1 MLGSNKNNLEISMKR
16 VMKSFALCSLTAA
29 LAFPMAA
36 SAMQEGE
43 ILIWINGDKG
53 YEGLAEVGRQ
63 FEEDTGVKVN
73 VQYPDSLEAKFQQV
87 APTGGGPDIIFWAHD
102 RFGGYAKSGLL
113 TEIKPSAEFKN
124 KLVDFSWDA
133 VTYDG
138 KLVGYPV
145 ALESPSLI
153 YNKDLLPEPPT
164 TWEELYDIEKQMAA
178 KGKKAIMW
186 DVKNAYFTWPMISAN
201 GGYAFKKTETGFDGK
216 QIGLNNEA
224 GVAGLSFLVDLSN
237 KGVVSADMDYAV
249 SESEFNK
256 GNVAMTINGPWSWA
270 NLEKSNINYGVAVF
284 PTLNGGKS
292 NPFVGVLSAGIN
304 AASPNTDLAVEFLE
318 NYLITDE
325 GLAKVNNDKPLGAV
339 TLKSFQQALSKDSR
353 IAATMTNAENGEI
366 MPNIPEMTAYWFAE
380 GAAIENAL
388 LGRQTVQ
395 EALDTAASQIR

>member
-1 MLGSNKNNLEISMKR
+1 MKR
-16 VMKSFALCSLTAA
+16 VLKTLTLCSITAA

-53 YEGLAEVGRQ
+53 YDGLAEVGRQ
-63 FEEDTGVKVN
+63 FEEDTGIKVN
-73 VQYPDSLEAKFQQV
+73 VQYPESLESKFQQV
-87 APTGGGPDIIFWAHD
+87 AATGGGPDIIFWAHD

-113 TEIKPSAEFKN
+113 AEVKPSAEFKD

-145 ALESPSLI
+145 AVESPSLI
-153 YNKDLLPEPPT
+153 YNKDLLAEAPA
-164 TWEELYDIEKQMAA
+164 TWEELIAIEKEMKA

-201 GGYAFKKTETGFDGK
+201 GGYAFKKTENGFDGK
-216 QIGLNNEA
+216 QVGVNSEA
-224 GVAGLSFLVDLSN
+224 GIAGLSFLVDLAK
-237 KGVVSADMDYAV
+237 KGVVSPDMDYAV
-249 SESEFNK
+249 AESEFNK
-256 GNVAMTINGPWSWA
+256 GNVAMTINGPWSWG
-270 NLEKSNINYGVAVF
+270 NLEKSKINYGVAVL

-304 AASPNTDLAVEFLE
+304 AASPNQDLSVEFLE
-318 NYLITDE
+318 NYLLTDE
-325 GLAKVNNDKPLGAV
+325 GLKTVNDDKPLGAV
-339 TLKSFQQALSKDSR
+339 TLKSYQHILSKDSR

-388 LGRQTVQ
+388 LGRQTVK
-395 EALDTAASQIR
+395 EALDTAASQIKK

>member
-1 MLGSNKNNLEISMKR
+1 MKQ
-16 VMKSFALCSLTAA
+16 VFKTLTLCSLSAA

-53 YEGLAEVGRQ
+53 YDGLAEVGRQ

-73 VQYPDSLEAKFQQV
+73 VQYPESLEAKFQQV
-87 APTGGGPDIIFWAHD
+87 AATGGGPDIIFWAHD
-102 RFGGYAKSGLL
+102 RFGGYAKAGLL
-113 TEIKPSAEFKN
+113 AEIHPSDEFKN
-124 KLVDFSWDA
+124 KLVDFTWDA
-133 VTYDG
+133 VTYEG

-145 ALESPSLI
+145 AVESPSLI
-153 YNKDLLPEPPT
+153 YNKDLLPEPPK
-164 TWEELYDIEKQMAA
+164 TWEELVEIEKQMNA

-216 QIGLNNEA
+216 QVGVNSEA
-224 GVAGLSFLVDLSN
+224 GIAGLSFLVDLTK
-237 KGVVSADMDYAV
+237 KGVVSPDMDYAV
-249 SESEFNK
+249 SEAEFNK
-256 GNVAMTINGPWSWA
+256 GNVAMTINGPWSWG
-270 NLEKSNINYGVAVF
+270 NLEKSKLNYGVAVL
-284 PTLNGGKS
+284 PTLNGGAS

-304 AASPNTDLAVEFLE
+304 AASPNKDLSVEFIE
-318 NYLITDE
+318 NYLLTNE
-325 GLAKVNNDKPLGAV
+325 GLKMVNDDKPLGAV
-339 TLKSFQQALSKDSR
+339 TLKSFQKILEKDSR

-388 LGRQTVQ
+388 LGRQTVK
-395 EALDTAASQIR
+395 EALDTAASQIK

>member
-1 MLGSNKNNLEISMKR
+1 MKR
-16 VMKSFALCSLTAA
+16 VMKSFAQCSLTAA

-73 VQYPDSLEAKFQQV
+73 VQYPDSLEARFQQV
-87 APTGGGPDIIFWAHD
+87 AATGGGPDIIFWAHD

-113 TEIKPSAEFKN
+113 TKVTPSEEFKN

-138 KLVGYPV
+138 QLVGYPI

-164 TWEELYDIEKQMAA
+164 TWEELYEIEKQMSA

-201 GGYAFKKTETGFDGK
+201 GGYAFKKTDTGFDGK
-216 QIGLNNEA
+216 QIGVNNEA
-224 GVAGLSFLVDLSN
+224 GVAGLSFLVSLSN

-256 GNVAMTINGPWSWA
+256 GNVAMTINGPWSWT
-270 NLEKSNINYGVAVF
+270 NLDKSNINYGVAVF
-284 PTLNGGKS
+284 PTLDGGKS

-325 GLAKVNNDKPLGAV
+325 GLAKVNDDKPLGAV
-339 TLKSFQQALSKDSR
+339 TLKSFQQELSKDSR

-388 LGRQTVQ
+388 QGRQTVQ

>member
-1 MLGSNKNNLEISMKR
+1 MKR
-16 VMKSFALCSLTAA
+16 ITHSFALCSLAAA
-29 LAFPMAA
+29 LSFPMTAF
-36 SAMQEGE
+36 AMQEGE

-53 YEGLAEVGRQ
+53 YEGLSEVGRQ

-87 APTGGGPDIIFWAHD
+87 AATGGGPDIIFWAHD
-102 RFGGYAKSGLL
+102 RFGGYAKAGLL
-113 TEIKPSAEFKN
+113 TEVKPSQEFKET
-124 KLVDFSWDA
+124 LVDFSWDA

-145 ALESPSLI
+145 AIESPSLI
-153 YNKDLLPEPPT
+153 YNKDLLPVPPK
-164 TWEELYDIEKQMAA
+164 TWEELYAIEKEMAA

-201 GGYAFKKTETGFDGK
+201 GGYAFKKTDTGFDGK
-216 QIGLNNEA
+216 QIGVNNAA
-224 GVAGLSFLVDLSN
+224 GMAGLSFLVDLAN
-237 KGVVSADMDYAV
+237 KGVVNPDMDYAV
-249 SESEFNK
+249 SEAEFNK
-256 GNVAMTINGPWSWA
+256 GNVAMTINGPWSWG
-270 NLEKSNINYGVAVF
+270 NLEKSDINYGVAVF
-284 PTLNGGKS
+284 PTLAGGKS

-304 AASPNTDLAVEFLE
+304 ASSPNQDLAVEFLE

-325 GLAKVNNDKPLGAV
+325 GLAKVNDDKPLGAV
-339 TLKSFQQALSKDSR
+339 TLKSFQNTLSKDSR

-388 LGRQTVQ
+388 LGRQSVK
-395 EALDTAASQIR
+395 EALDTAAAQIR

>member
-1 MLGSNKNNLEISMKR
+1 MKR
-16 VMKSFALCSLTAA
+16 VLKTLTLCSIATA

-53 YEGLAEVGRQ
+53 YDGLAEVGRQ
-63 FEEDTGVKVN
+63 FEEDTGIKVN
-73 VQYPDSLEAKFQQV
+73 VQYPESLESKFQQV
-87 APTGGGPDIIFWAHD
+87 AATGGGPDIIFWAHD

-113 TEIKPSAEFKN
+113 AEVKPSAEFKQ

-145 ALESPSLI
+145 AVESPSLI
-153 YNKDLLPEPPT
+153 YNKDLLAEAPA
-164 TWEELYDIEKQMAA
+164 TWEELIAIEKEMKA

-201 GGYAFKKTETGFDGK
+201 GGYAFKKTENGFDGK
-216 QIGLNNEA
+216 QVGVNSEA
-224 GVAGLSFLVDLSN
+224 GIAGLSFLVDLAK
-237 KGVVSADMDYAV
+237 KGVVSPDMDYAV
-249 SESEFNK
+249 AESEFNK
-256 GNVAMTINGPWSWA
+256 GNVAMTINGPWSWG
-270 NLEKSNINYGVAVF
+270 NLEKSKINYGVAVL

-304 AASPNTDLAVEFLE
+304 AASPNQDLSVEFLE
-318 NYLITDE
+318 NYLLTDE
-325 GLAKVNNDKPLGAV
+325 GLKTVNDDKPLGAV
-339 TLKSFQQALSKDSR
+339 TLKSYQHILSKDSR

-388 LGRQTVQ
+388 LGRQTVK
-395 EALDTAASQIR
+395 EALDTAASQIKK

>member
-1 MLGSNKNNLEISMKR
+1 MKR

-73 VQYPDSLEAKFQQV
+73 VQYPDTLEAKFQQV
-87 APTGGGPDIIFWAHD
+87 AATGGGPDIIFWAHD

-113 TEIKPSAEFKN
+113 AEINPSQEFKD

-138 KLVGYPV
+138 KLIGYPI

-153 YNKDLLPEPPT
+153 YNKDLLSEPPK
-164 TWEELYDIEKQMAA
+164 TWEELYAIEKEMAA

-186 DVKNAYFTWPMISAN
+186 DIKNAYFTWPMISAN
-201 GGYAFKKTETGFDGK
+201 GGYAFKKTENGFDGK
-216 QIGLNNEA
+216 QVGINNEA
-224 GVAGLSFLVDLSN
+224 GVAGLSFLVDLAN

-249 SESEFNK
+249 SEAEFNK

-270 NLEKSNINYGVAVF
+270 NLEKSNLNYGVAVF
-284 PTLNGGKS
+284 PTLDGGKS

-304 AASPNTDLAVEFLE
+304 AASPNVDLSVEFLE
-318 NYLITDE
+318 NYLITND
-325 GLAKVNNDKPLGAV
+325 GLAKVNDDKPLGAV
-339 TLKSFQQALSKDSR
+339 TLKSFQQELEKDSR
-353 IAATMTNAENGEI
+353 IAASMINAENGEI
-366 MPNIPEMTAYWFAE
+366 MPNIPEMTPYWFAE

-388 LGRQTVQ
+388 LGRQTAQ
-395 EALDTAASQIR
+395 EALDTAVIQILR

>member
-1 MLGSNKNNLEISMKR
+1 
-16 VMKSFALCSLTAA
+16 MKSFAQCSLTAA

-73 VQYPDSLEAKFQQV
+73 VQYPDSLEARFQQV
-87 APTGGGPDIIFWAHD
+87 AATGGGPDIIFWAHD

-113 TEIKPSAEFKN
+113 TKVTPSEEFKN

-138 KLVGYPV
+138 QLVGYPI

-164 TWEELYDIEKQMAA
+164 TWEELYEIEKQMSA

-201 GGYAFKKTETGFDGK
+201 GGYAFKKTDTGFDGK
-216 QIGLNNEA
+216 QIGVNNEA
-224 GVAGLSFLVDLSN
+224 GVAGLSFLVSLSN

-256 GNVAMTINGPWSWA
+256 GNVAMTINGPWSWT
-270 NLEKSNINYGVAVF
+270 NLDKSNINYGVAVF
-284 PTLNGGKS
+284 PTLDGGKS

-325 GLAKVNNDKPLGAV
+325 GLAKVNDDKPLGAV
-339 TLKSFQQALSKDSR
+339 TLKSFQQELSKDSR

-388 LGRQTVQ
+388 QGRQTVQ

>member
-1 MLGSNKNNLEISMKR
+1 MRR
-16 VMKSFALCSLTAA
+16 VTKSFALCTLAA
-29 LAFPMAA
+29 SLAFPMAA

-63 FEEDTGVKVN
+63 FEEETGVKVN

-87 APTGGGPDIIFWAHD
+87 AATGGGPDIIFWAHD
-102 RFGGYAKSGLL
+102 RFGGYAKAGLL
-113 TEIKPSAEFKN
+113 AEVKPSTEFKN

-153 YNKDLLPEPPT
+153 YNKDLLPVSPK
-164 TWEELYDIEKQMAA
+164 TWEELYSIEKEMAA

-201 GGYAFKKTETGFDGK
+201 GGYAFKKTATGFDGK
-216 QIGLNNEA
+216 QIGVNNAA
-224 GVAGLSFLVDLSN
+224 GVAGLSFLVDLAN
-237 KGVVSADMDYAV
+237 KGVVNPDMDYAV
-249 SESEFNK
+249 SEAEFNK
-256 GNVAMTINGPWSWA
+256 GNVAMTINGPWSWG
-270 NLEKSNINYGVAVF
+270 NLEKSDINYGVAVF
-284 PTLNGGKS
+284 PTLAGGTS

-304 AASPNTDLAVEFLE
+304 SASPNQDLAVEFLE

-325 GLAKVNNDKPLGAV
+325 GLARVNNDKPLGAV
-339 TLKSFQQALSKDSR
+339 TLKSYQAVLSTDSR

-388 LGRQTVQ
+388 LGRQSVK
-395 EALDTAASQIR
+395 EALDTAAAQIR